1 MSIERES
8 DLSPNVR
15 ARCSRLLTALGA
27 LLLAT
32 ACGGGGGGD
41 GVDTGGTGGA
51 PLSYTSGSING
62 FGSVIV
68 NGIRFDDDEAT
79 VTDDDGQRRSR
90 DDLRLGMSAE
100 VEGSAIVDGAT
111 GATATARSIRFGSEI
126 LGPVESV
133 DPAAHT
139 VVVLGQNV
147 VADASTVFDEHLSG
161 GLAALRPGD
170 RVEVYGR
177 YDAARS
183 RYDARRIERKGSV
196 DAYRLR
202 GVVSELDRAARRFR
216 LGGQPVSYAE
226 LPAADVPADLADGR
240 IVKLRL
246 RTVPVGGVWIA
257 EGLRDGA
264 PQVED
269 RDDARIE
276 GRIDAFVSAGQFS
289 VNGLPVDASAA
300 DFKDGATAALLAVG
314 VEVEIR
320 GPMRDGV
327 LRADEVKVDDHDDG
341 NSGSGGGDD
350 QGEEIELHG
359 ALSELDTA
367 ARSFVLRG
375 VRVGYGGTVEFRDGT
390 AADLANGRQVEVRGR
405 VSSDGTGVS
414 ATRIEF
420 DG

>member
-1 MSIERES
+1 MNIAREPAP
-8 DLSPNVR
+8 SPKVR
-15 ARCSRLLTALGA
+15 SRWPRLLSALGA

-32 ACGGGGGGD
+32 ACGGGGGD

-68 NGIRFDDDEAT
+68 NGIRFDDAEAT
-79 VTDDDGQRRSR
+79 VTDDDGNRRSR

-111 GATATARSIRFGSEI
+111 GPTSTAQSIRFGSEI

-139 VVVLGQNV
+139 VVVLGQTV
-147 VADASTVFDEHLSG
+147 VAGASTVFDDELSG
-161 GLAALRPGD
+161 GLAALRVGD

-177 YDAARS
+177 YDAATA

-196 DAYRLR
+196 DAWRLR
-202 GVVSELDRAARRFR
+202 GVVSELDRTARRFL
-216 LGGQPVSYAE
+216 LGGQPVSYAG
-226 LPAADVPADLADGR
+226 LSAADVPADLADGR

-246 RTVPVGGVWIA
+246 RTVQVGGVWIA

-264 PQVED
+264 PRVED
-269 RDDARIE
+269 REDARVE
-276 GRIDAFVSAGQFS
+276 GRIDSFVSAGQFS
-289 VNGLPVDASAA
+289 VNGLAVDASAA
-300 DFKDGATAALLAVG
+300 AFKDGATAAQLAVG

-320 GPMRDGV
+320 GQVRDGV
-327 LRADEVKVDDHDDG
+327 LKASEVEIDDHDDG
-341 NSGSGGGDD
+341 SSGGGDD

-359 ALSELDTA
+359 ALAELDTA

-375 VRVGYGGTVEFRDGT
+375 VRVSYAGPVEFRDGT

-420 DG
+420 DD

>member
-1 MSIERES
+1 MNIEREPLPS
-8 DLSPNVR
+8 AHVR
-15 ARCSRLLTALGA
+15 ARFPRLLASLGA

-32 ACGGGGGGD
+32 ACGGGGGD

-68 NGIRFDDDEAT
+68 NGIRFDDSEAS
-79 VTDDDGQRRSR
+79 VTDDDGQRRGR

-111 GATATARSIRFGSEI
+111 GATATAQTIRFGSEI

-133 DPAAHT
+133 DAAAHT

-147 VADASTVFDEHLSG
+147 VADASTVFDDDLSG

-170 RVEVYGR
+170 RIEVYGR

-202 GVVSELDRAARRFR
+202 GIVSDLDRAARRLR
-216 LGGQPVSYAE
+216 LGGLPISYAE
-226 LPAADVPADLADGR
+226 LSAADVPADLADGR

-300 DFKDGATAALLAVG
+300 EFKDGATAALLAVG

-327 LRADEVKVDDHDDG
+327 LRAEEVKVDDHDDG
-341 NSGSGGGDD
+341 NSGNGGGDD

-375 VRVGYGGTVEFRDGT
+375 VRVSYAGTVEFRDGT
-390 AADLANGRQVEVRGR
+390 AADLANGRLVEVRGR

-420 DG
+420 DD